1 MGQLGRSKKNNENLK
16 LVLSGYDGSSGKGDQ
31 SLEGRLALEDNSG
44 DIAASWSFGHLFER
58 WTKKHNKT
66 MFVPALAEKTD
77 QGRRYYYGDRVRLG
91 YNSGFDNLLSALDG
105 GQVYLDPMP
114 VIYASGGSR
123 KRSMFR
129 INMKQVPVLFERF
142 EERFF

>member
-1 MGQLGRSKKNNENLK
+1 M
-16 LVLSGYDGSSGKGDQ
+16 D
-31 SLEGRLALEDNSG
+31 
-44 DIAASWSFGHLFER
+44 
-58 WTKKHNKT
+58 KKHNKT

-114 VIYASGGSR
+114 VIYANGGSR

-142 EERFF
+142 EERVF